1 MFYYRFVLNWNLSHY
16 LAFKHY
22 HLHRLLLL
30 FINMILLFKTCKQK
44 LHESKKHC
52 MNRKNIAM
60 IFVWF
65 ARILNILKSS
75 LNRLKIMLNSS
86 AKFISEALCFFTKAV
101 QISKVF
107 SLLICIFTVWFKI
120 CICYLLIFIFDE
132 LKNTFMFDFDL
143 ICTDQHIDWQWD
155 SSVHDVNYESFDS
168 ILCSNRSQKS

>member
-1 MFYYRFVLNWNLSHY
+1 MTCSITDLYWIEIYHTILHLNIIICTDFYFSSSIWYFSSR
-16 LAFKHY
+16 LAN
-22 HLHRLLLL
+22 R
-30 FINMILLFKTCKQK
+30 N
-44 LHESKKHC
+44 C

-75 LNRLKIMLNSS
+75 LNKLKIMLNSS

-107 SLLICIFTVWFKI
+107 SLLICILTVWFKI